1 MPRPASDIRHRLIVS
16 ARQRFLS
23 EGVEG
28 ASLRQIAKDAG
39 TNIGMVY
46 YYFKTKEELFLAVVQ
61 DVYGVLLADMERSL
75 AGDAPEE
82 QLFGQLYERLSRL
95 SDEELD
101 VLRMLIRE
109 ALVSSPR
116 LRELGGLFLR
126 GHVPLLLGHIGRGIQ
141 EQRLRGDL
149 PPTLLMAA
157 SFVLGLIP
165 QLVRRTVGPLD
176 PRLDAFLPT
185 PEQIAHGMVD
195 ILFRGIAREA
205 QPSAADDP
213 PSTRK

>member
-1 MPRPASDIRHRLIVS
+1 MARPASDIRQRLIVS
-16 ARQRFLS
+16 ARERFLT
-23 EGVEG
+23 EGVDG

-46 YYFKTKEELFLAVVQ
+46 YYFKTKDELFLAVVQ
-61 DVYGVLLADMERSL
+61 DVYGDLLADMERSL

-82 QLFGQLYERLSRL
+82 QQFARLYERMSRL
-95 SDEELD
+95 SDEELK

-116 LRELGGLFLR
+116 LRELGDLFLR

-141 EQRLRGDL
+141 EGRLRGDV

-157 SFVLGLIP
+157 SLLLGLLP
-165 QLVRRTVGPLD
+165 QIVRRVVGPLD
-176 PRLDAFLPT
+176 ARLDAFLPS
-185 PEQIAHGMVD
+185 PEQIARGMAD
-195 ILFRGIAREA
+195 ILFHGISRGPASDE
-205 QPSAADDP
+205 
-213 PSTRK
+213 